1 MKFPDKKV
9 QKILRDA
16 REKKLN
22 PYQQR
27 LRDRVLKEVG
37 SK

>member
-1 MKFPDKKV
+1 MKFPDKKA

-16 REKKLN
+16 RDRKLN

-27 LRDRVLKEVG
+27 LRDRVLKDVG
-37 SK
+37 NK